1 MNLDLKLNLKKP
13 IVFLKVATTGMDAF
27 GKKGVSQ
34 ADRIIEISIIRIN
47 TDRTVKSGTRLV
59 NPGMPIPQE
68 ASIING
74 ITDEMVAG
82 VPQFKDIAANLY
94 TFIGDADFAGFSIK
108 NFDLKFLVEEFNNA
122 GIPFTVVGRKIIDT
136 STIFHSM
143 EKRDFRVAASKFANQ
158 QLTEEPISSETANNI
173 SISIYNGM
181 VDAYASDERFKNP
194 NTDTLHTSFNR
205 NNSLDVSGKIILN
218 KDGRP
223 VFNFGK
229 YIGLLI
235 GDTMIAEQNYYDWC
249 INVSDLPGDTKV
261 LIKQITEKAKLAGQP
276 QNS

>member
-13 IVFLKVATTGMDAF
+13 IVFLKVATTGVDAF
-27 GKKGVSQ
+27 GKKGSKS
-34 ADRIIEISIIRIN
+34 ADRIVEISIIKIN

-59 NPGMPIPQE
+59 NPGKPITQE
-68 ASIING
+68 ASAING
-74 ITDEMVAG
+74 ITDEMVAS

-122 GIPFTVVGRKIIDT
+122 GIPFTIVGRKIIDT
-136 STIFHSM
+136 STIFHTM

-158 QLTEEPISSETANNI
+158 QLTDEPISSETANNI
-173 SISIYNGM
+173 SINVYNGM
-181 VDAYASDERFKNP
+181 VDAYSADERFQNP
-194 NTDTLHTSFNR
+194 TIDNLHASFNK
-205 NNSLDVSGKIILN
+205 NNALDVSGKIILN

-223 VFNFGK
+223 IFNFGK
-229 YIGLLI
+229 YLGLLI
-235 GDTMIAEQNYYDWC
+235 GDTMIVEQNYYDWC
-249 INVSDLPGDTKV
+249 LNVSDLPGDTK
-261 LIKQITEKAKLAGQP
+261 LLLKQITEKARLAVQP